1 LKTSPWN
8 DTSLGMKK
16 AILALEDGRTF
27 DCHCF
32 TGSGEAGGEAVFNTS
47 MTGYQEVLTDP
58 SYRGQVVT
66 MTYPLIGNYGVN
78 LEDVESDRIQVA
90 AFVVREYQHF
100 HSNHRST
107 GSLSDYLKTQ
117 GIMGIDGLDTRALTL
132 HLRNSGAMRVF
143 ISTEDIDPLSCVE
156 KARQVPS
163 MAGQDLASVV
173 STRLPYRWMN
183 NEILPIDRTEYLDPA
198 MALTSK
204 IWKHR
209 SGLRSVV
216 ALDFGIKTN
225 ILRCLEQCGC
235 EVIVVPAA
243 TTADTIRA
251 MAPDGIFLS
260 NGPGDPEPVDYAVQT
275 VRSLLGFRP
284 IFGICLGIQ
293 ILGLAMGGKT
303 YKLKFGHRGANQPVK
318 NLKTGRIE
326 ITSQNHGF
334 AVDIATLSTDDVE
347 ITHVNLND
355 KTLEGFRHRTLP
367 VFAVQYHPEAS
378 PGPQDAQYLFNEFTQ
393 LMMADQ

>member
-1 LKTSPWN
+1 
-8 DTSLGMKK
+8 MKK

-78 LEDVESDRIQVA
+78 PEDVESDRIQVA

-100 HSNHRST
+100 HSNFRST
-107 GSLSDYLKTQ
+107 GSLADYLKTQ
-117 GIMGIDGLDTRALTL
+117 NVMGIDGLDTRALTL

-143 ISTEDIDPLSCVE
+143 ISTEDPDPTSCVG

-163 MAGQDLASVV
+163 MIGQDLASVV
-173 STRLPYRWMN
+173 STRLPYRWTN
-183 NEILPIDRTEYLDPA
+183 NEALPIEDPA
-198 MALTSK
+198 MVLTSK

-209 SGLRSVV
+209 SRLHSVV
-216 ALDFGIKTN
+216 AFDFGIKTN

-243 TTADTIRA
+243 TSADTIRD

-260 NGPGDPEPVDYAVQT
+260 NGPGDPEPVNYAVQT

-334 AVDIATLSTDDVE
+334 AVDIATLNANDVE

-355 KTLEGFRHRTLP
+355 QTLEGFRHRTLP

-378 PGPQDAQYLFNEFTQ
+378 PGPQDAQYLFDEFTR
-393 LMMADQ
+393 LMADQ

>member
-1 LKTSPWN
+1 MIEAEI
-8 DTSLGMKK
+8 DMKK

-27 DCHCF
+27 DCRCF

-78 LEDVESDRIQVA
+78 PEDVESDRIQVS
-90 AFVVREYQHF
+90 AFVVREYQYF
-100 HSNHRST
+100 PSNYRSKS
-107 GSLSDYLKTQ
+107 SLSDYLKAQ
-117 GIMGIDGLDTRALTL
+117 YVVGIDGLDTRALTL

-143 ISTEDIDPLSCVE
+143 ISTEDSDPLSCVE
-156 KARQVPS
+156 KARLLPS
-163 MAGQDLASVV
+163 MIGQDLASVV
-173 STRLPYRWMN
+173 SSRLPYRWMHSG
-183 NEILPIDRTEYLDPA
+183 ILPIENIET
-198 MALTSK
+198 ALTSSV
-204 IWKHR
+204 WKHR
-209 SGLRSVV
+209 GNLRSVV
-216 ALDFGIKTN
+216 AFDFGIKTN
-225 ILRCLEQCGC
+225 ILRCLDQAGC

-243 TTADTIRA
+243 TSADTIRS

-260 NGPGDPEPVDYAVQT
+260 NGPGDPEPLDYAIQT
-275 VRSLLGFRP
+275 IRELLGFRP

-293 ILGLAMGGKT
+293 LLARAMGGKT

-334 AVDIATLSTDDVE
+334 AVDLTTLNPNDAE
-347 ITHVNLND
+347 ITHINLND
-355 KTLEGFRHRTLP
+355 QTLEGFRHRTLP

-378 PGPQDAQYLFNEFTQ
+378 PGPHDAQYLFTEFNR
-393 LMMADQ
+393 LMADQ

>member
-1 LKTSPWN
+1 MIEAEI
-8 DTSLGMKK
+8 DMKK

-27 DCHCF
+27 DCRCF

-78 LEDVESDRIQVA
+78 PEDVESDRIQVS
-90 AFVVREYQHF
+90 AFVVREYQYF
-100 HSNHRST
+100 PSNYRSKS
-107 GSLSDYLKTQ
+107 SLSDYLKAQ
-117 GIMGIDGLDTRALTL
+117 YVMGIDGLDTRALTL

-143 ISTEDIDPLSCVE
+143 ISTEDSDPLSCVE
-156 KARQVPS
+156 KARLLPS
-163 MAGQDLASVV
+163 MIGQDLASVV
-173 STRLPYRWMN
+173 SSRLPYRWMHSG
-183 NEILPIDRTEYLDPA
+183 ILAIENIET
-198 MALTSK
+198 ALTSSV
-204 IWKHR
+204 WKHR
-209 SGLRSVV
+209 GNLRSVV
-216 ALDFGIKTN
+216 AFDFGIKTN
-225 ILRCLEQCGC
+225 ILRCLDQAGC

-243 TTADTIRA
+243 TSADTIRS

-260 NGPGDPEPVDYAVQT
+260 NGPGDPEPLDYAIQT
-275 VRSLLGFRP
+275 IRELLGFRP

-293 ILGLAMGGKT
+293 LLARAMGGKT

-334 AVDIATLSTDDVE
+334 AVDLTTLNPNDAE
-347 ITHVNLND
+347 ITHINLND
-355 KTLEGFRHRTLP
+355 QTLEGFRHRTLP

-378 PGPQDAQYLFNEFTQ
+378 PGPHDAQYLFNEFNR
-393 LMMADQ
+393 LMADQ

>member
-1 LKTSPWN
+1 
-8 DTSLGMKK
+8 
-16 AILALEDGRTF
+16 
-27 DCHCF
+27 
-32 TGSGEAGGEAVFNTS
+32 
-47 MTGYQEVLTDP
+47 
-58 SYRGQVVT
+58 VVT

-117 GIMGIDGLDTRALTL
+117 GVMGIDGLDTRALTL

-163 MAGQDLASVV
+163 MAGLDLASVV

-198 MALTSK
+198 IALTSK

-209 SGLRSVV
+209 GRLHSVV

-260 NGPGDPEPVDYAVQT
+260 NGPGDPEPVGYAVQT

-347 ITHVNLND
+347 ITHINLND
-355 KTLEGFRHRTLP
+355 KTLEGFQHRTLP

-378 PGPQDAQYLFNEFTQ
+378 PGPQDAQYLFNEFIQ
-393 LMMADQ
+393 LMANQ

>member
-1 LKTSPWN
+1 MIEVLVN
-8 DTSLGMKK
+8 MKK

-27 DCHCF
+27 DCQCF

-78 LEDVESDRIQVA
+78 PEDVESDRIQVA

-100 HSNHRST
+100 PSNYRST
-107 GSLSDYLKTQ
+107 GSLADYLKIQ
-117 GIMGIDGLDTRALTL
+117 GVMGIDGLDTRALTL

-143 ISTEDIDPLSCVE
+143 ISTEDPDSLSCVE
-156 KARQVPS
+156 KARRVPS
-163 MAGQDLASVV
+163 MIGQDLASVV
-173 STRLPYRWMN
+173 STRLPYRWMH
-183 NEILPIDRTEYLDPA
+183 NEILSIENPA

-209 SGLRSVV
+209 GRLRSVV
-216 ALDFGIKTN
+216 AFDFGIKTN
-225 ILRCLEQCGC
+225 ILRCLDQCGC

-243 TTADTIRA
+243 TSADTIREL
-251 MAPDGIFLS
+251 APDGIFLS

-334 AVDIATLSTDDVE
+334 AVDIATLSAKDVE

-355 KTLEGFRHRTLP
+355 QTLEGFRHRTLP
-367 VFAVQYHPEAS
+367 AFAVQYHPEAS
-378 PGPQDAQYLFNEFTQ
+378 PGPQDAQYLFDEFTR
-393 LMMADQ
+393 LMAGQ